1 MQATEIG
8 GQFNMAKSIPGK
20 EEFHET
26 IRYFNKMLV
35 KTGVNMKM
43 GKRVTPDDIIAQKF
57 DIVAIATG
65 EMFCNHGPKSF
76 GLLSDPHFL
85 AFCV

>member
-43 GKRVTPDDIIAQKF
+43 GKRVTPDDIISQKF
-57 DIVAIATG
+57 DVVAIATG
-65 EMFCNHGPKSF
+65 EIFCTHIRESF
-76 GLLSDPHFL
+76 G
-85 AFCV
+85 